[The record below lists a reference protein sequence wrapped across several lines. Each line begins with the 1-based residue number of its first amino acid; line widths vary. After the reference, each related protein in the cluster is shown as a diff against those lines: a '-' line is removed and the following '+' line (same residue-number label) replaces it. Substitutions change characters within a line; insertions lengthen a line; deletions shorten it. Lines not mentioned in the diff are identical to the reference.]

1 MTDAVNSMS
10 LGCIM
15 NILITGAGS
24 GLGRGLALH
33 FAGAG
38 HTVFAADMNEASATE
53 TAAMTSAPASQL
65 RGFRLDVTSDEDIAT
80 LDSALEGATIEVLI
94 NNAGLQQVSRLESF
108 PPASWA
114 HMIDVML
121 TGASR
126 TAAAVLPSMKEQD
139 FGRIVNIGS
148 VLSLV
153 GAAYKTAYAAA
164 KHGLLG
170 FSKSLALE
178 TADHDITVNTIC
190 PAFIMTPL
198 MQGQIK
204 DQAREHGILEEEVI
218 QEIMLKPMPKG
229 VFVTVEEIAGTIDFL
244 LSSAARNITG
254 QAIALD
260 GGWSCQ

>member
-1 MTDAVNSMS
+1 VGEKGA
-10 LGCIM
+10 GAEM

-33 FAGAG
+33 FAEAG
-38 HTVFAADMNEASATE
+38 HQIFAADVNEDSARE
-53 TAAMTSAPASQL
+53 TAALAGASPSRI
-65 RGFRLDVTSDEDIAT
+65 RGLKLDVTSDGEIAALASS
-80 LDSALEGATIEVLI
+80 LDGAAVEVLI

-108 PPASWA
+108 SPATWS
-114 HMIDVML
+114 HMVDVML

-126 TAAAVLPSMKEQD
+126 TAAAVLPSMKERN

-153 GAAYKTAYAAA
+153 GASYKTAYAAA

-178 TADHDITVNTIC
+178 TAEHDITVNTIC

-204 DQAREHGILEEEVI
+204 DQAREHGIPEQDVI
-218 QEIMLKPMPKG
+218 EEIMLKPMPKKA
-229 VFVTVEEIAGTIDFL
+229 FITVEEIAGTIGFL
-244 LSSAARNITG
+244 LGPDARNITG

-260 GGWSCQ
+260 GGWTCQ

>member
-1 MTDAVNSMS
+1 
-10 LGCIM
+10 M

-121 TGASR
+121 PGASR
-126 TAAAVLPSMKEQD
+126 TAAAVLPSMKEQG

-178 TADHDITVNTIC
+178 TADHDITDRKSHAKTGHLAGFEGAKVTYE
-190 PAFIMTPL
+190 
-198 MQGQIK
+198 
-204 DQAREHGILEEEVI
+204 RRR
-218 QEIMLKPMPKG
+218 MPKQLVKKG
-229 VFVTVEEIAGTIDFL
+229 GSLQGLTLPNDNACEKAGLKF
-244 LSSAARNITG
+244 R
-254 QAIALD
+254 
-260 GGWSCQ
+260 